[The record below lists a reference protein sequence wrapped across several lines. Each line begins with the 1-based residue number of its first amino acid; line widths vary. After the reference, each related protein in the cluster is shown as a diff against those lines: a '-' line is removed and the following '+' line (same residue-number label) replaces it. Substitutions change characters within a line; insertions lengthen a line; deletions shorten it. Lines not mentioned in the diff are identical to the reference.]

1 MNVFRLFTTA
11 TRNYAKRQLNWY
23 RKDDSFLFVSMDR
36 QSRSKETAYAHMAE
50 EIWHWATVPRE
61 EFEQVTTR
69 QVQLNAALQ
78 QLRSRKHVS
87 PTYLPDTDVKRT
99 ALSYL
104 LHRGELRL
112 PRPYDAA
119 PAEEK
124 KTAKRRRNK
133 TDYLQE
139 QQQDVGHTDTST
151 VTIGAPATS
160 SSSTVGTE
168 PVQLPQWVATI
179 QDPALG
185 ATPDTIAQ
193 YKPLWSAL
201 GRWRSFFLFDAYYN
215 FNIT

>member
-78 QLRSRKHVS
+78 ELRSRKHVY

-139 QQQDVGHTDTST
+139 QQQDAGDTDT
-151 VTIGAPATS
+151 PAISDAVAS
-160 SSSTVGTE
+160 SSRTE
-168 PVQLPQWVATI
+168 PVQLPQWVAAM

-185 ATPDTIAQ
+185 ATPETIAQ

-201 GRWRSFFLFDAYYN
+201 GRCISSSLFDVCYN